1 MDLKSIAYVGFA
13 AIVAIAYYLAGRFK
27 NGQKIVLLC
36 ANLFFILAASGLKS
50 LVIIT
55 ACVAISFFSGLLIEK
70 NLGQKEKARR
80 IFWLDVILSLA
91 ILCYFKF
98 FRDSFEAVRLF
109 LSHRG
114 LSISTLVSPIGI
126 SYFTLTMIAY
136 ANDIYHKKHPAEKNF
151 LNYFVFITYFY
162 F

>member
-55 ACVAISFFSGLLIEK
+55 ACVAISSLPVCSSRKTWDRRKKRKNFSG
-70 NLGQKEKARR
+70 
-80 IFWLDVILSLA
+80 W
-91 ILCYFKF
+91 
-98 FRDSFEAVRLF
+98 
-109 LSHRG
+109 
-114 LSISTLVSPIGI
+114 T
-126 SYFTLTMIAY
+126 
-136 ANDIYHKKHPAEKNF
+136 
-151 LNYFVFITYFY
+151 
-162 F
+162 